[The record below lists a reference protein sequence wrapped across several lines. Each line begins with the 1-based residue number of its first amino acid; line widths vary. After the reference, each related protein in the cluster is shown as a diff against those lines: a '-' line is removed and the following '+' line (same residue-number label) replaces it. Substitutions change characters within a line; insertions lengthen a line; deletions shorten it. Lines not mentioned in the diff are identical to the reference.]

1 MRKESMAKKLSDKKI
16 KEFWKEVSA
25 TNNCKTPLPDNIE
38 EANGANEIVELW
50 QNHFQAIFNCIK
62 SKVEISKKLE
72 LNIPF
77 AEIVV
82 DVNMVIEAINE
93 LGLNKSA
100 GMDGITAEH
109 LKYAS
114 KELPYLLSMCIT
126 SCFSHGYLPESMLS
140 VIIAPVIKDKAGN
153 INAKDNYRPIALAS
167 IISKVVEII
176 MLNRMETHLITQHN
190 QFGFKKKH
198 GTDQCIFA

>member
-1 MRKESMAKKLSDKKI
+1 M
-16 KEFWKEVSA
+16 
-25 TNNCKTPLPDNIE
+25 
-38 EANGANEIVELW
+38 
-50 QNHFQAIFNCIK
+50 
-62 SKVEISKKLE
+62 E

-82 DVNMVIEAINE
+82 DANMVIEAIKE

-126 SCFSHGYLPESMLS
+126 SCFSHGYLPESMFS

-153 INAKDNYRPIALAS
+153 INTKDNHRPIALAS

-176 MLNRMETHLITQHN
+176 MLNHMETYLITQHN
-190 QFGFKKKH
+190 QFGFKKRPGKELVNRYKAK
-198 GTDQCIFA
+198 GSGIYT

>member
-1 MRKESMAKKLSDKKI
+1 M
-16 KEFWKEVSA
+16 
-25 TNNCKTPLPDNIE
+25 
-38 EANGANEIVELW
+38 EL
-50 QNHFQAIFNCIK
+50 K
-62 SKVEISKKLE
+62 STFS
-72 LNIPF
+72 
-77 AEIVV
+77 EIVV
-82 DVNMVIEAINE
+82 DGNMVIEAIKE

-114 KELPYLLSMCIT
+114 KYASKELPHLLSMCIT
-126 SCFSHGYLPESMLS
+126 SFFSHGYLPESMLS

-176 MLNRMETHLITQHN
+176 MLNRMETYLITQHN
-190 QFGFKKKH
+190 QFGFKKNH
-198 GTDQCIFA
+198 GTDQCIFVFKELLTKLI